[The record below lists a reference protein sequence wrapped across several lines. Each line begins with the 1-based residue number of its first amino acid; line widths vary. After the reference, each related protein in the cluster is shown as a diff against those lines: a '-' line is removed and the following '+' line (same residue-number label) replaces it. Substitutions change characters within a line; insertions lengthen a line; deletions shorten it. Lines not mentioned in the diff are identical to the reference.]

1 MSPLCYAAGISAPIF
16 NVRERTVCITAAKVQ
31 NKWEICKREV
41 ILACYRCLLNI
52 IVRQDMLQLPF
63 QLFAVRQIQHI
74 PTDEQLIGKRCPPVW

>member
-1 MSPLCYAAGISAPIF
+1 MSPLCYAAGISAP
-16 NVRERTVCITAAKVQ
+16 VHVGRGRYGITAAKVQ
-31 NKWEICKREV
+31 NKWEICKGEV

-74 PTDEQLIGKRCPPVW
+74 PTDEQLIGNPVQGILH